1 MFTKCNEE
9 RSRLCSGII
18 AVLHLITPFR
28 NDQMQRARGNF
39 QRKNPLYSSLCSYQF
54 SPIRSRCSKMLSEC
68 TVEDETRRGKFIRR
82 PAKVHYAISPQGAN
96 LHRRSRNSRQVR
108 RGLPTRTLQRRRTW
122 LACRVPPP
130 ARAQSVPHLVERNSY
145 ASWLAWNSVARPPLS
160 GWSSFARDRNA
171 LRTSRLLRTLSVAWA
186 IPSAAQAL
194 FVRALS
200 TWIAFA
206 CKVKATVP
214 MAATPPRAVARADA
228 ERAPT

>member
-96 LHRRSRNSRQVR
+96 LYRRSRNSRQVR
-108 RGLPTRTLQRRRTW
+108 RGLPTRSRETRMPLGSRGTRSRGLLCQGGVPSRAIETL
-122 LACRVPPP
+122 CGPP
-130 ARAQSVPHLVERNSY
+130 A
-145 ASWLAWNSVARPPLS
+145 
-160 GWSSFARDRNA
+160 
-171 LRTSRLLRTLSVAWA
+171 
-186 IPSAAQAL
+186 
-194 FVRALS
+194 
-200 TWIAFA
+200 
-206 CKVKATVP
+206 C
-214 MAATPPRAVARADA
+214 
-228 ERAPT
+228 

>member
-1 MFTKCNEE
+1 MSFMDRKQRHFKQNTKLCRFMRMFTKCNEE

-68 TVEDETRRGKFIRR
+68 TVEDEKRRGKFIRR

-96 LHRRSRNSRQVR
+96 LHRRSRNSRPVR

-130 ARAQSVPHLVERNSY
+130 LREPNLCPTWSRETRMPLGSLGTRSRGLLCQGGVPSRAIETLCG
-145 ASWLAWNSVARPPLS
+145 PP
-160 GWSSFARDRNA
+160 
-171 LRTSRLLRTLSVAWA
+171 
-186 IPSAAQAL
+186 
-194 FVRALS
+194 
-200 TWIAFA
+200 A
-206 CKVKATVP
+206 C
-214 MAATPPRAVARADA
+214 
-228 ERAPT
+228 